1 MSAMKPRNMPEKRAS
16 AIQAKESMNY
26 AGGMERESM
35 KKKRSVKMA
44 APERAKASEA
54 KKEKIAAHNEDDDD
68 EDEDVMMMEMQE
80 ESKMSLPVVSNIPQ
94 ASRPQGPTISLPA
107 LLSSQSSEG
116 FWTNTQLH
124 SGLPSKLKE

>member
-1 MSAMKPRNMPEKRAS
+1 MD
-16 AIQAKESMNY
+16 Y
-26 AGGMERESM
+26 AGGMERES
-35 KKKRSVKMA
+35 KKKKSSVKMA
-44 APERAKASEA
+44 APERAKASEV
-54 KKEKIAAHNEDDDD
+54 KKEKKADHDEE

-80 ESKMSLPVVSNIPQ
+80 ESKMSLPVASKIPQ

-124 SGLPSKLKE
+124 SGLPSNLKD

>member
-44 APERAKASEA
+44 APERAKAPEV
-54 KKEKIAAHNEDDDD
+54 KNEKMAAHDEDEDDD
-68 EDEDVMMMEMQE
+68 EDTMMMEMQE

-124 SGLPSKLKE
+124 SGLPSKLKD